1 MYQGAWVRYLVD
13 GQLKVINPIAHE
25 GFRVVLEHGGAHL
38 LTLAKILTAIA
49 FLLKFGSLV
58 K

>member
-1 MYQGAWVRYLVD
+1 MSQELTFRYLVD
-13 GQLKVINPIAHE
+13 GQLKVINPIVHE
-25 GFRVVLEHGGAHL
+25 GFRLVLEHGGAHL
-38 LTLAKILTAIA
+38 LTLTKIPTAIA